1 MAVSYNHPLAGYLG
15 LSAPGDKGQ
24 GKIRSEGSVL
34 GVCRIHPPAHSCRGL
49 NEASSPSREGDQ
61 AV

>member
-34 GVCRIHPPAHSCRGL
+34 GVCRIHPPAHSCRG
-49 NEASSPSREGDQ
+49 
-61 AV
+61 